1 MFTLTKEEFT
11 KMHNAL
17 YDLDCA
23 RSDLESV
30 VAPTL
35 MTRLNRAATE
45 LRKGMKA
52 VYEQESAQWRCQQ
65 DYFESVQ
72 RELKCRSVWSLFDH
86 DVDDF
91 YTEHAYA
98 GATVL
103 KYEDSWGKPVEV
115 PLAGN
120 RWVDLYIAADYLIKE
135 SGDEHH
141 IFIERFA
148 AKEEDPSVLF
158 LRTGS

>member
-23 RSDLESV
+23 RADLESV

-35 MTRLNRAATE
+35 MTRLNRAATD
-45 LRKGMKA
+45 LRKGMKG
-52 VYEQESAQWRCQQ
+52 VYEQESTQWRRQQ

-72 RELKCRSVWSLFDH
+72 SELKCRSVWSLFDH
-86 DVDDF
+86 DVEDF
-91 YTEHAYA
+91 YTEHTYK
-98 GATVL
+98 GAKVL
-103 KYEDSWGKPVEV
+103 KYKDTWGKPVEV

-135 SGDEHH
+135 SGDDHH
-141 IFIERFA
+141 IFIEQFA

>member
-1 MFTLTKEEFT
+1 MFTLTKPEFT
-11 KMHNAL
+11 MIHNAL

-23 RSDLESV
+23 RADLESV

-35 MTRLNRAATE
+35 MTRLNRAATD

-52 VYEQESAQWRCQQ
+52 VYEQESAQWRRQQ

-72 RELKCRSVWSLFDH
+72 R
-86 DVDDF
+86 
-91 YTEHAYA
+91 EHAYA

-103 KYEDSWGKPVEV
+103 KYKDNWGKPVEV

-141 IFIERFA
+141 IFIEKFA

>member
-1 MFTLTKEEFT
+1 MFTLTKPEFT
-11 KMHNAL
+11 MIHNAL

-23 RSDLESV
+23 RADLESV

-52 VYEQESAQWRCQQ
+52 VYEQESVQWRRQQ

-72 RELKCRSVWSLFDH
+72 SELKCRSVWSLFDH
-86 DVDDF
+86 DVNDF
-91 YTEHAYA
+91 YAEHAYK
-98 GATVL
+98 GAKVL
-103 KYEDSWGKPVEV
+103 KYVDHWGKPVEV

-141 IFIERFA
+141 IFIEQFA